1 MRRLIQAFPSGERAR
16 FILTAVVT
24 VGAFM
29 VLSPAVS
36 SAADEAQVE
45 AGKKVYNKYCVICH
59 GPKGDGKGLM
69 GIIHRYQQN
78 GIVVGI
84 YPRDFTAGMF
94 KFRSTPTGSLPTDA
108 DLLRTVT
115 KGIPRSGMPSH
126 TDVPL
131 EERKAVIEYI
141 KTFSGRWDQ
150 EKPVPPIRIGDAP
163 DYVGTPESIKRGD
176 EVFTMMG
183 CFQCHGMSG
192 QGDGPASGSLED
204 NWGDSIL
211 PFDFTSGSL
220 KGGSTSRDIF
230 RTFMTGLDGTP
241 MPSYQDSLTPQQQWD
256 LVSYC
261 LELMK
266 GQ

>member
-1 MRRLIQAFPSGERAR
+1 MRRLIQVFPSGECTR
-16 FILTAVVT
+16 FVLMVVAT
-24 VGAFM
+24 LGALVM
-29 VLSPAVS
+29 LNPALS
-36 SAADEAQVE
+36 SAGGDEQVE

-94 KFRSTPTGSLPTDA
+94 KFRSTPTGSLPMDS

-131 EERKAVIEYI
+131 EQRQAVIEYI

-150 EKPVPPIRIGDAP
+150 EKPSDPIEIGQPPK
-163 DYVGTPESIKRGD
+163 YVGSAESIKRGD

-183 CFQCHGMSG
+183 CFQCHGMTG

-220 KGGSTSRDIF
+220 KGGSGSRDIF

-266 GQ
+266 PQ